1 MKTDHYA
8 AWQRLIV
15 GLAYVLH
22 ILLIPAVLGAII
34 NVLKIREYD
43 KPATSQ
49 DSEQQSDAKL
59 FESHHKWLLNT
70 FLIAL
75 FFMAAGYGT
84 MYWGV
89 GYALIIGAAAWWIY
103 RMIRG
108 IVTFATNKPMPVWD
122 DVDPSE
128 PRNTL
133 ISHSL

>member
-8 AWQRLIV
+8 ARQRLIV

-22 ILLIPAVLGAII
+22 ILLIPAALAAII
-34 NVLKIREYD
+34 DVLKIREYD
-43 KPATSQ
+43 KLAPSPDGGQREVANF
-49 DSEQQSDAKL
+49 

-89 GYALIIGAAAWWIY
+89 GYALVIGAAAWWIY
-103 RMIRG
+103 RMLRG
-108 IVTFATNKPMPVWD
+108 IVTFAANKPMPVWD
-122 DVDPSE
+122 DVDPSK
-128 PRNTL
+128 PRNAF
-133 ISHSL
+133 ISHSP

>member
-8 AWQRLIV
+8 ARQRLIV

-22 ILLIPAVLGAII
+22 ILLIPAILGAII

-43 KPATSQ
+43 KPAPSRDNGQ
-49 DSEQQSDAKL
+49 REDAKL

-89 GYALIIGAAAWWIY
+89 GYALVIGASAWWIY
-103 RMIRG
+103 RMLRG
-108 IVTFATNKPMPVWD
+108 IVMFAANKPMPIWD
-122 DVDPSE
+122 DVDPTKS
-128 PRNTL
+128 RNAL
-133 ISHSL
+133 ISHSP